1 MLALGAIGLLTK
13 PTIFRGINGVP
24 LSISKPMDQVIPVGA
39 AAALQS
45 FQQRLDRA
53 RANGEIN
60 PDFLDYITS
69 LTSTIVTEHETDFQD
84 WTAEREA
91 LLVEV
96 DAQKLKH
103 ESCAQKHIQLESS
116 FKDAQR
122 DIEVCRDDKEVLKGK
137 NIQCENEKDE
147 VVEIIHEYLEL
158 KRKMDDIEDKYPR
171 AGKTSQNIR
180 FA

>member
-1 MLALGAIGLLTK
+1 MIIPK
-13 PTIFRGINGVP
+13 
-24 LSISKPMDQVIPVGA
+24 SITPAHNHCEQVIPAGA

-60 PDFLDYITS
+60 PKFLDYINS
-69 LTSTIVTEHETDFQD
+69 LTSTIVKEHEADFQD

-96 DAQKLKH
+96 GAQKLKH
-103 ESCAQKHIQLESS
+103 ESCAQKHIQLELS
-116 FKDAQR
+116 FKDAQS
-122 DIEVCRDDKEVLKGK
+122 DIEVCRNDKEVLKGK
-137 NIQCENEKDE
+137 NIHCENEKDE
-147 VVEIIHEYLEL
+147 VVGIIHEYLEVT
-158 KRKMDDIEDKYPR
+158 RKMDHIGDKYPR
-171 AGKTSQNIR
+171 AGKFSQNIR